1 MRAEALVGANLLML
15 LAGLGMLPL
24 LRVAHSWRELAYR
37 SGLAYLCGILLAGIL
52 SAHLALAHVGFGWAG
67 LATLAVVSLA
77 ACCWRLRG
85 TERPGWALPG
95 WIHVVGIVAVAVVI
109 AD

>member
-15 LAGLGMLPL
+15 LAGLGVLPL
-24 LRVAHSWRELAYR
+24 VRVAHSWRELTYR

-52 SAHLALAHVGFGWAG
+52 SAHLALVHVSFGWAG

-77 ACCWRLRG
+77 ACFWRLRG
-85 TERPGWALPG
+85 SERPGWARPG
-95 WIHVVGIVAVAVVI
+95 WASAPPR
-109 AD
+109 